1 MSSLTFLVTE
11 LQSLASETRR
21 KHPDIREA
29 AERSLAI
36 LRASPEQATAQLA
49 GGDGEEL
56 LKPVFMGCATKNAK
70 VVAISLGSLQRLIGM
85 KAVPPSAVPL
95 IISTAADA
103 MSQGVDIQLRILQ
116 TILSLVTNFSEIHG
130 QQLAD
135 ALLVCFRLHESR
147 IAVVSSTAA
156 ATLRQLVMFVV
167 DKMAGES
174 ETAALADV
182 QLPDGS
188 RKALPPSA
196 RDAFA
201 VFEDLCLLAN
211 SEKPRFLQLDYLH
224 KTFALELIESVLT
237 NYHALFRQH
246 PELTLLLR
254 HHLCPLLIKA
264 LSDRP
269 QFALTLRC
277 TRVVFLLL
285 KQFHAEL
292 QTEAEVF
299 LVMLI
304 KCRRSCP
311 LGLRYATRR
320 RSMHVM

>member
-1 MSSLTFLVTE
+1 
-11 LQSLASETRR
+11 
-21 KHPDIREA
+21 
-29 AERSLAI
+29 
-36 LRASPEQATAQLA
+36 
-49 GGDGEEL
+49 
-56 LKPVFMGCATKNAK
+56 MGCATKNAK

-116 TILSLVTNFSEIHG
+116 TILSLITNFSEIHG

-188 RKALPPSA
+188 SKALPPSA

-211 SEKPRFLQLDYLH
+211 SEKPHFLQLDYLH

-304 KCRRSCP
+304 KIITEDTESEPAEHPPRPHWMRVMR
-311 LGLRYATRR
+311 GLCSDAGLVRGIYNRYDARTPTC
-320 RSMHVM
+320 MHGAHLLSEKPSS

>member
-1 MSSLTFLVTE
+1 
-11 LQSLASETRR
+11 
-21 KHPDIREA
+21 
-29 AERSLAI
+29 
-36 LRASPEQATAQLA
+36 
-49 GGDGEEL
+49 
-56 LKPVFMGCATKNAK
+56 MGCATKNAK

-103 MSQGVDIQLRILQ
+103 MGQGVDIQLRILQ
-116 TILSLVTNFSEIHG
+116 TILSLITNFPEIHG

-167 DKMAGES
+167 DKVAGGPET

-188 RKALPPSA
+188 RKSLPPSA

-201 VFEDLCLLAN
+201 
-211 SEKPRFLQLDYLH
+211 LDYLH
-224 KTFALELIESVLT
+224 KTFALELVESVLT

-304 KCRRSCP
+304 KIITEDTESEPAEHPPRPHWMRVMQ
-311 LGLRYATRR
+311 GLCSDAGLVRGI
-320 RSMHVM
+320 

>member
-1 MSSLTFLVTE
+1 
-11 LQSLASETRR
+11 
-21 KHPDIREA
+21 
-29 AERSLAI
+29 
-36 LRASPEQATAQLA
+36 
-49 GGDGEEL
+49 
-56 LKPVFMGCATKNAK
+56 MGCATKNAK

-103 MSQGVDIQLRILQ
+103 MGQGVDIQLRILQ
-116 TILSLVTNFSEIHG
+116 TILSLVTNFPEIHG

-167 DKMAGES
+167 DKMAGGPET

-188 RKALPPSA
+188 SKALPPSA

-292 QTEAEVF
+292 QTGAEVF

-304 KCRRSCP
+304 KIITEDTESEPAEHPPRPHWMSVIAMEIMRGLCSDAGLVRGIAGGGELRRIRV
-311 LGLRYATRR
+311 LRAVDWQQE
-320 RSMHVM
+320 SIGV

>member
-1 MSSLTFLVTE
+1 
-11 LQSLASETRR
+11 
-21 KHPDIREA
+21 
-29 AERSLAI
+29 
-36 LRASPEQATAQLA
+36 
-49 GGDGEEL
+49 
-56 LKPVFMGCATKNAK
+56 MGCATKNAK

-116 TILSLVTNFSEIHG
+116 TILSLVTNFPEIHG

-174 ETAALADV
+174 ETAARADV

-201 VFEDLCLLAN
+201 
-211 SEKPRFLQLDYLH
+211 LDYLH

-304 KCRRSCP
+304 KIITEDTESEPAEHPPRPHWMRVMR
-311 LGLRYATRR
+311 GLCSDAELVRGIYDRYDARTPTC
-320 RSMHVM
+320 MHGAHLLSEKPSS

>member
-1 MSSLTFLVTE
+1 
-11 LQSLASETRR
+11 
-21 KHPDIREA
+21 
-29 AERSLAI
+29 
-36 LRASPEQATAQLA
+36 
-49 GGDGEEL
+49 
-56 LKPVFMGCATKNAK
+56 MGCATKNAK

-116 TILSLVTNFSEIHG
+116 TILSLITNFSEIHG

-182 QLPDGS
+182 QLPDGTS
-188 RKALPPSA
+188 KALPPSA

-246 PELTLLLR
+246 PALTLLLR

-304 KCRRSCP
+304 KIITEDAESEPAEHPPRPHWMRVMRGLYSDAGLVRGIAGGGELQRVCTALTCCRRSRP
-311 LGLRYATRR
+311 LDFTVCYSTALDPRDVIAR
-320 RSMHVM
+320 

>member
-1 MSSLTFLVTE
+1 
-11 LQSLASETRR
+11 
-21 KHPDIREA
+21 
-29 AERSLAI
+29 
-36 LRASPEQATAQLA
+36 
-49 GGDGEEL
+49 
-56 LKPVFMGCATKNAK
+56 
-70 VVAISLGSLQRLIGM
+70 
-85 KAVPPSAVPL
+85 
-95 IISTAADA
+95 
-103 MSQGVDIQLRILQ
+103 
-116 TILSLVTNFSEIHG
+116 
-130 QQLAD
+130 
-135 ALLVCFRLHESR
+135 
-147 IAVVSSTAA
+147 
-156 ATLRQLVMFVV
+156 
-167 DKMAGES
+167 
-174 ETAALADV
+174 
-182 QLPDGS
+182 

-304 KCRRSCP
+304 KIITEDTESEPAEHPPRPHWMRVMR
-311 LGLRYATRR
+311 GLCSDAGLVFSALPSFAGPPAHGLPVKGPVRGGRGGCYLRG
-320 RSMHVM
+320 SMTSSSMTPPSSGKITTSKGGDEREGGRDRDEPAPAAEQG

>member
-1 MSSLTFLVTE
+1 
-11 LQSLASETRR
+11 
-21 KHPDIREA
+21 
-29 AERSLAI
+29 
-36 LRASPEQATAQLA
+36 
-49 GGDGEEL
+49 
-56 LKPVFMGCATKNAK
+56 
-70 VVAISLGSLQRLIGM
+70 
-85 KAVPPSAVPL
+85 
-95 IISTAADA
+95 
-103 MSQGVDIQLRILQ
+103 
-116 TILSLVTNFSEIHG
+116 
-130 QQLAD
+130 
-135 ALLVCFRLHESR
+135 
-147 IAVVSSTAA
+147 
-156 ATLRQLVMFVV
+156 
-167 DKMAGES
+167 
-174 ETAALADV
+174 
-182 QLPDGS
+182 
-188 RKALPPSA
+188 SA

-304 KCRRSCP
+304 RIITEDTESEPAEHPPRPHWMRVMRGLCSDAELHTPSRRLACAQHNPHRKGSTTSSSMTP
-311 LGLRYATRR
+311 PPTTTTTSSKSKKGEGIETSLPPRPSSDTRAEYRSLRHLGGPHPSTLD
-320 RSMHVM
+320 